1 MLILEKGGRRMG
13 KRFCLMLTVLLI
25 VPAAL
30 AFFAFALPPQYA
42 ETFLGGYGDK
52 IEALRSAPG
61 RRIIFAGGSGAAFA
75 LRSDLLEAEIPG
87 YSVVNLGMYAGLGG
101 TVPLDAA
108 KNELREGDIV
118 IFLPEQSGQTLSL
131 YFGAEAFWQAADG
144 RLDLLRTVRPQ
155 NLRALLGQFPY
166 FAGQKSA
173 FFFQRNAPHG
183 DGVYTRSAFNR
194 WGDIDSDLRGVN
206 TMPEGYDPN
215 TPLDFSASLPGR
227 DFIDYVNAYAAA
239 CWEKGADFY
248 FAFCPMNEAASS
260 IGNPEAY
267 EQRLA
272 SLLECPLLGN
282 VKDSLIDKAWFFD
295 TNFHLNSAGAVV
307 YTAQLAMQ
315 LKSVLGLPAE
325 ISFSLPEMP
334 GEKTGEIFHGDDAD
348 AGAFLYRAINNGWQI
363 SGLSEAGAAHQ
374 TLTLPT
380 VYQEKP
386 VLGFDAAVFAGN
398 RFIETVILQANLKSL
413 PDGAFEGCDHLTA
426 LILQGVLPASCTV
439 GQGLLRG
446 TNAQIYVD
454 ADLLASYQTNYFWT
468 VYAPRIHAFAQA
480 EAEAPLS
487 IQPQEQQPAPDTPC
501 IRYDANDG
509 SGRTVTAPV
518 SETHLRTNTLPAQDA
533 FSRPGYL
540 QIGWNTQPDGSGDS
554 IGLGSRT
561 AAEPGM
567 TLYAEWAKE
576 TPTEDFSWEIRED
589 AAWITGF
596 QGANAVCVI
605 PSTING
611 FSVAGVC
618 ANAFRDCALDTVIL
632 PPAIVTLEPDAF
644 AGCAL
649 RALYL
654 FDTITTISDSSFA
667 GCQHLQTLRLN
678 AAIPPVYSISYYAAF
693 ADKYDWLLS
702 LTGQKKLVLFSGSS
716 TRYGYDSAALHRAY
730 PSWQVANMGVY
741 AYTNALPQMD
751 LILQWMEPGDVLL
764 HAPEFDTPDNQFCES
779 NALDYHF
786 WAMMEANYD
795 CAASLDLRNYSRV
808 FDSLRQYLAIRRDL
822 PARQYT
828 DSPNGYDDDGNKR
841 AAATYNQYGDF
852 SMPRDGCKID
862 VMLQHIRADYTT
874 APFTEERLAALN
886 TVYQRYLEKGVQP
899 LFTYTPRN
907 RSSLTEDSTPANR
920 AALARLLR
928 EQLCVP
934 IITSLEDSLM
944 SGTYFYLIDSHLS
957 SEGVRLHTQR
967 IVKALKPWLE
977 SNP

>member
-1 MLILEKGGRRMG
+1 MG
-13 KRFCLMLTVLLI
+13 KRFCLVLTALLI

-30 AFFAFALPPQYA
+30 AFFAFALPPQYT
-42 ETFLGGYGDK
+42 ETFLGGCEDK

-61 RRIIFAGGSGAAFA
+61 RRVILAGGSGAAFA

-87 YSVVNLGMYAGLGG
+87 YSVVNLGMYAGLGS

-108 KNELREGDIV
+108 KSELREGDIV
-118 IFLPEQSGQTLSL
+118 VFLPEQSGQSLSL
-131 YFGAEAFWQAADG
+131 YFGAQAFWQATDG
-144 RLDLLRTVRPQ
+144 RWDLLRTVRSQ

-166 FAGQKSA
+166 FAAQKGA
-173 FFFQRNAPHG
+173 FFFQRNAPLG
-183 DGVYTRSAFNR
+183 DGVYTRSVFSR
-194 WGDIDSDLRGVN
+194 WGDIDSDLRNVN

-215 TPLDFSASLPGR
+215 TLLDFSVSLPAR

-239 CWEKGADFY
+239 CRAKGASFY
-248 FAFCPMNEAASS
+248 FTFCPMNAAAPS
-260 IGNPEAY
+260 GGDPEAY

-272 SLLECPLLGN
+272 SLLECPLLGS
-282 VKDSLIDKAWFFD
+282 VKDSLMDKAWFFD

-307 YTAQLAMQ
+307 YTARLTMQ
-315 LKSVLGLPAE
+315 LKRILGLPE
-325 ISFSLPEMP
+325 GISFTLPEPP
-334 GEKTGEIFHGDDAD
+334 GEENGEVFHGDDAD
-348 AGAFLYRAINNGWQI
+348 ADAFLYRAIHNSWQI
-363 SGLSEAGAAHQ
+363 SGLSEAGAVRQ

-380 VYQEKP
+380 VYQGKP
-386 VLGFDAAVFAGN
+386 VLGFDTEVFAGN
-398 RFIETVILQANLKSL
+398 SAVETIVLQSNLRSI

-426 LILQGVLPASCTV
+426 LILQGMPPASCTV
-439 GQGLLRG
+439 GQDLLRG

-454 ADLLASYQTNYFWT
+454 AYLLASYRTNYFWA
-468 VYAPRIHAFAQA
+468 VYAPRIHALAQA
-480 EAEAPLS
+480 ETEVPLS
-487 IQPQEQQPAPDTPC
+487 VRLQEQQPDPNTPC

-509 SGRTVTAPV
+509 SGRTIIAPI
-518 SETHLRTNTLPAQDA
+518 SKAHLRSNTLSAPDA
-533 FSRPGYL
+533 FARSGYL
-540 QIGWNTQPDGSGDS
+540 QIGWNSQPDGSGEPIS
-554 IGLGSRT
+554 LGSRT

-567 TLYAEWAKE
+567 TLYAEWVKE
-576 TPTEDFSWEIRED
+576 APAADFSWEIRDD
-589 AAWITGF
+589 AVWITGY
-596 QGANAVCVI
+596 QGTNAVCVI
-605 PSTING
+605 PSAMNG
-611 FSVAGVC
+611 IPVAGVC

-632 PPAIVTLEPDAF
+632 PPAIATIEPDAF
-644 AGCAL
+644 SGCAL
-649 RALYL
+649 RTLVL
-654 FDTITTISDSSFA
+654 FDTITTISDSSFT
-667 GCQHLQTLRLN
+667 GCKHLQTLCLN
-678 AAIPPVYSISYYAAF
+678 AATPPVYSVSYYAAF
-693 ADKYDWLLS
+693 ADKYDRLLS

-716 TRYGYDSAALHRAY
+716 TRYGYDSAALLRAY

-751 LILQWMEPGDVLL
+751 LILQRMEPGDVLL
-764 HAPEFDTPDNQFCES
+764 HAPEFDALDNQFCES

-795 CAASLDLRNYSRV
+795 CAASLDMRDYTRV

-874 APFTEERLAALN
+874 APFTKERLAALN
-886 TVYQRYLEKGVQP
+886 AVYQRYLEKGVQP

-920 AALARLLR
+920 AALAGLLR
-928 EQLCVP
+928 ETLCVP
-934 IITSLEDSLM
+934 IITGLEDSLM

-957 SEGVRLHTQR
+957 SEGVRLHTRR
-967 IVKALKPWLE
+967 IVKALEPWLE
-977 SNP
+977 TNP